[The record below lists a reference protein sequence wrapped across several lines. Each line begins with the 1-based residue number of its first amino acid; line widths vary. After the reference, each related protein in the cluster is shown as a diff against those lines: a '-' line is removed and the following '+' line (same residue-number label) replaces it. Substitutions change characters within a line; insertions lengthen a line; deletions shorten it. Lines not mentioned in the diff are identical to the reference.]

1 MKLPRFRTGDPDL
14 DGEIAALVNRV
25 GTTSNEDLIFEL
37 VASALLLAKDR
48 VDRGDLK
55 IANAAL
61 QELRHAFLTFA
72 PYRASRKVGI
82 FGSARTRQDDPL
94 YQQAARFAA
103 AMAAHEWMVI
113 TGAGPGIMEAGIEG
127 AGSHNAFGVAIR
139 LPFESPTTQLVA
151 DDPKLMRFR
160 YFFTR
165 KVTFLKESDGFAL
178 LPGGFGT
185 MDEAFELL
193 TLVQTGKAPPAPIVL
208 LDVPGGTYWS
218 TWRDFVQREVLDRG
232 YVSNRDLSFVRV
244 TDDVDEAVDEIL
256 GFFANY
262 QSLRFVGGRLVLR
275 MRSAPDGAELA
286 ALNRD
291 FADILVRGRIERVDA
306 TPAEVADADALDLER
321 LMVPFDR
328 RSYARLRELID
339 RLNGRPSMPEERR
352 GD

>member
-1 MKLPRFRTGDPDL
+1 MKLPRFRTGDPKL
-14 DGEIAALVNRV
+14 DAEIAALVEQID
-25 GTTSNEDLIFEL
+25 GTPHQDLIFEI
-37 VASALLLAKDR
+37 VASALLLARDK

-61 QELRHAFLTFA
+61 QELRHAFQTFA
-72 PYRASRKVGI
+72 PYRDSRKVGI
-82 FGSARTRQDDPL
+82 FGSARTRPDDPL
-94 YQQAARFAA
+94 YTQTVDFAA
-103 AMAAHEWMVI
+103 AMAEHDWMVI

-127 AGSHNAFGVAIR
+127 AGADNAFGVAIR
-139 LPFESPTTQLVA
+139 LPFESPTDQFVA

-193 TLVQTGKAPPAPIVL
+193 TLIQTGKAPPAPIVL

-218 TWRDFVQREVLDRG
+218 TWRDFVQREVVDRG
-232 YVSNRDLSFVRV
+232 YVSGHDLSFVCV
-244 TDDVDEAVDEIL
+244 TDDIAVAVDEVL

-262 QSLRFVGGRLVLR
+262 HSLRFVGGRLVLR
-275 MRSAPDGAELA
+275 MRQAPTGADLA

-291 FADILVRGRIERVDA
+291 FADLLVRDEIEVIPP
-306 TPAEVADADALDLER
+306 TPAEIADDDGLDLER
-321 LMVPFDR
+321 LRVPFDR

-339 RLNGRPSMPEERR
+339 RINGRA
-352 GD
+352 

>member
-1 MKLPRFRTGDPDL
+1 VKLPRFRTGDARL
-14 DGEIAALVNRV
+14 DAEIAALVEQA
-25 GTTSNEDLIFEL
+25 GDPAHADLVFEII
-37 VASALLLAKDR
+37 ASAMLLARDG

-61 QELRHAFLTFA
+61 QELRHAFSTFA

-82 FGSARTRQDDPL
+82 FGSARTRRDDPL
-94 YQQAARFAA
+94 YQQALDFAA
-103 AMAAHEWMVI
+103 AMADRDWMVI

-127 AGSHNAFGVAIR
+127 AGADQAFGVAIR
-139 LPFESPTTQLVA
+139 LPFEAPTEQFVA

-218 TWRDFVQREVLDRG
+218 TWFEFVRQEVVDRG
-232 YVSNRDLSFVRV
+232 YVSPDDLSFVLV
-244 TDDVDEAVDEIL
+244 TDDVGAAVDEIL

-262 QSLRFVGGRLVLR
+262 QSLRFVSGRLVLR
-275 MRSAPDGAELA
+275 MRQAPTGPDLE

-291 FADILVRGRIERVDA
+291 FADILVRGRIEPTAA
-306 TPAEVADADALDLER
+306 TRAEIADDDALDLDR
-321 LMVPFDR
+321 LVVPFDR

-339 RLNGRPSMPEERR
+339 RLNGRRPRAPRAV
-352 GD
+352 